1 MIEDLSKKNVYQ
13 YIYNYIGDYLSQFN
27 FKYYKSLQELKK
39 KTETGFLSISIFGA
53 NYSSYIEKNY
63 TLNASF
69 HTRIDIVNSIAEEF
83 TREYGTR
90 TRKELN
96 NDPTSFTV
104 TNYWSNSI
112 NPYSTESFYE
122 KISTFD
128 DVQECAEL
136 LLEFIKKNIMPYFS
150 QVQTVEGLDRF
161 IHDEYRGERYHSLWG
176 STSSSIFNGIVV
188 AKLAKRQDFAIIVE
202 KYRERIIEIADVSL
216 PSYDLLDSFEK
227 LLKKLETV

>member
-1 MIEDLSKKNVYQ
+1 MIEDLSKKNVYT
-13 YIYNYIGDYLSQFN
+13 YINTYINQYLSEFN

-39 KTETGFLSISIFGA
+39 KTETGFLSIGIFGA
-53 NYSSYIEKNY
+53 NYSSFIEKNY
-63 TLNASF
+63 TLDAYF
-69 HTRIDIVNSIAEEF
+69 DTRIDIVNSIAEEF

-90 TRKELN
+90 TRKESN

-104 TNYWSNSI
+104 TNYWLNSV

-122 KISTFD
+122 KISTFH

-150 QVQTVEGLDRF
+150 QVQTIEGLDRF
-161 IHDEYRGERYHSLWG
+161 IHDEYRGEHYHSFWG
-176 STSSSIFNGIVV
+176 CTSSSILNGIVV
-188 AKLAKRQDFAIIVE
+188 AKLAKRQDFAVIVE